1 MSTSRCGSLMDEPF
15 TNMMGLPEGVN
26 ASNDAVLPLS
36 NIHPT
41 TANSPF
47 LYWLKPG
54 FMDLK
59 NLIPRQ
65 DDALLFRQVVE
76 VQASTTDA
84 GVPESSFLAA
94 SISSMVAEAL
104 VGVLTYSTASDGMVT
119 IKRRRLLA

>member
-1 MSTSRCGSLMDEPF
+1 
-15 TNMMGLPEGVN
+15 MGLPEGVN

-47 LYWLKPG
+47 IYWLEPR

-65 DDALLFRQVVE
+65 GDAFLFRQVVE

-84 GVPESSFLAA
+84 GVPESNFLAA

-119 IKRRRLLA
+119 IKGRRLLA